1 MDPFLYKSGL
11 LHSDPDPKSA
21 TPTDLTPATPEE
33 VQMDNHY
40 SIGMFDNL
48 SEAEHAVND
57 AVSAGVE
64 KRDITIVVSD
74 DLPGRELPCDITVVH
89 PAADTQRGYL
99 GGAVGGAVG
108 AFIGSIMM
116 YFSAHQL
123 HITTSPD
130 VCLAIG
136 AVCGALIGVATGAVA
151 ARFMPLLMARFSRRM
166 APKQGCQGL
175 GFDTQRSMIAGA
187 IGGLF
192 GSFAGIL
199 SSYLVGI
206 PDLHYFV
213 GMGLYAGAA
222 ATVVGS
228 LVGGMSGR
236 GLSPHALGMY
246 EELADASEAVLVSIN
261 CTPAKRSEIEALLL
275 NDGAKFV
282 RVA

>member
-1 MDPFLYKSGL
+1 MDS
-11 LHSDPDPKSA
+11 
-21 TPTDLTPATPEE
+21 
-33 VQMDNHY
+33 HY

-57 AVSAGVE
+57 AVSAGIE

-74 DLPGRELPCDITVVH
+74 DLPGRALPCDITVVH

-99 GGAVGGAVG
+99 GGAVGGAAG
-108 AFIGSIMM
+108 GLAGSIIM
-116 YFSAHQL
+116 YLVAHEFRFTESAN
-123 HITTSPD
+123 
-130 VCLAIG
+130 VALALG
-136 AVCGALIGVATGAVA
+136 ALCGALIGIGSGALA
-151 ARFMPLLMARFSRRM
+151 AKFMPLAMARFSRK
-166 APKQGCQGL
+166 APSAANRSL
-175 GFDTQRSMIAGA
+175 GFDTNRSMIAGA

-192 GSFAGIL
+192 GAFAGIL

-206 PDLHYFV
+206 PDLHYFI

-236 GLSPHALGMY
+236 GLSPQSLGMY
-246 EELADASEAVLVSIN
+246 EELADASDAVLVSIN

-275 NDGAKFV
+275 HDGAKFV